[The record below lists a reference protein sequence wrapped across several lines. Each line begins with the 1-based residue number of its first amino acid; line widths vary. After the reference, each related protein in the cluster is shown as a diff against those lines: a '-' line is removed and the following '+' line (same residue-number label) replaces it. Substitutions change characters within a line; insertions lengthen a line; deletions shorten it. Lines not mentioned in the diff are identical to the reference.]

1 MRKLLVIILLAVIAY
16 ALVITVLEMPTF
28 GDAANP
34 SNNMVPERYIEKSL
48 EETGALNVISSIITD
63 YRAFDTLGE
72 ATVLF
77 VAIAAAL
84 SAMKAHSK

>member
-1 MRKLLVIILLAVIAY
+1 MRLILTLIFLTLISVVMVVTVI
-16 ALVITVLEMPTF
+16 EMPTF
-28 GDAANP
+28 GNP
-34 SNNMVPERYIEKSL
+34 DNPTNNEVPQKYIEDAV
-48 EETGALNVISSIITD
+48 EDTGALNVISSIIMD

-84 SAMKAHSK
+84 SCLKAHS

>member
-1 MRKLLVIILLAVIAY
+1 MRKIMVLVLLAMITF
-16 ALVITVLEMPTF
+16 ALVSTVLEMPTF
-28 GDAANP
+28 GDAASP
-34 SNNMVPERYIEKSL
+34 ANNMVPERYIESSL

-84 SAMKAHSK
+84 SALKAHSK

>member
-1 MRKLLVIILLAVIAY
+1 MRQLLVVIFLALIANV
-16 ALVITVLEMPTF
+16 LIFTVVEMPPF
-28 GDAANP
+28 GSPENP
-34 SNNMVPERYIEKSL
+34 SNNHVSGRFVENAV
-48 EETGALNVISSIITD
+48 EETGSLNVVASVITD

-84 SAMKAHSK
+84 SNLKAH

>member
-1 MRKLLVIILLAVIAY
+1 MRKLLIFIFLMLIMV
-16 ALVITVLEMPTF
+16 ALVSTVLEMPVI
-28 GDAANP
+28 GDPLNVT
-34 SNNMVPERYIEKSL
+34 NNEVPQRYIENSI
-48 EETGALNVISSIITD
+48 EETGALNVIASIITD

-84 SAMKAHSK
+84 SNLKAH

>member
-1 MRKLLVIILLAVIAY
+1 VRLVLVLFFLALIGFT
-16 ALVITVLEMPTF
+16 LVVTVAEMPLY
-28 GDAANP
+28 GHPDNP
-34 SNNMVPERYIEKSL
+34 TNNEVPERFIEKGT
-48 EETGALNVISSIITD
+48 EETGVMNIIGGILVD

-84 SAMKAHSK
+84 SALKAHSH

>member
-1 MRKLLVIILLAVIAY
+1 VIFLALIAN
-16 ALVITVLEMPTF
+16 ALIFTVVEMPPF
-28 GDAANP
+28 GSPDNP
-34 SNNMVPERYIEKSL
+34 SNNQVSQRFLENAV
-48 EETGALNVISSIITD
+48 EETGSLNVVASVIMD

-84 SAMKAHSK
+84 SNLKAH